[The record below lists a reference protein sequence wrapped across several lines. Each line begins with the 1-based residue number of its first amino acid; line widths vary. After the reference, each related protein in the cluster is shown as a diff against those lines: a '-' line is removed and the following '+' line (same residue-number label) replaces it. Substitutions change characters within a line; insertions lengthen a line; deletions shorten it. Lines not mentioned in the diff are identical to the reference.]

1 VNPLVSDDGTLEGTH
16 LLRWNTLLVEAT
28 DNLGVSLRSP
38 KDYKQQLTD
47 AGYKNVTQVEFKW
60 PTNPWPKDP
69 KHKEL
74 GKAEDRGFCSKQSA
88 DGQSGAWTMENLL
101 QAVQALSLMSFT
113 AGLGW
118 SVVEVETL
126 LALVRKDLKNRDI
139 HAYWPM

>member
-1 VNPLVSDDGTLEGTH
+1 
-16 LLRWNTLLVEAT
+16 
-28 DNLGVSLRSP
+28 
-38 KDYKQQLTD
+38 
-47 AGYKNVTQVEFKW
+47 
-60 PTNPWPKDP
+60 
-69 KHKEL
+69 
-74 GKAEDRGFCSKQSA
+74 
-88 DGQSGAWTMENLL
+88 MENLL

>member
-74 GKAEDRGFCSKQSA
+74 GKQQTATSVLESLLTDNQARGPWRTSCRPSKHSV
-88 DGQSGAWTMENLL
+88 SCPSRLAW
-101 QAVQALSLMSFT
+101 
-113 AGLGW
+113 AGLSSRSRPCSPW
-118 SVVEVETL
+118 SG
-126 LALVRKDLKNRDI
+126 RI
-139 HAYWPM
+139 